1 MNSSLVNR
9 IKRFSFVVFLK
20 KISFVL
26 IILGIFTLSLFFG
39 VWNIKHFDYANSK
52 FVNVSKEQMDSYLE
66 IFKGKN
72 IFLVSPSE
80 IEKEVN
86 KNNGYI
92 SSANAKKVL
101 PNKILIYF
109 EEYMPYYLG
118 YSSGKC
124 HLFSQEG
131 IKLEEICEECEKE
144 CLEYSVSQQ
153 LIHILSNSV
162 LESGNMLIFQQEFET
177 ISLVLSEFGYTV
189 MDIKILNGI
198 TSITDSNDHLF
209 IFDITYDLDTQ
220 LSRLYLVGK
229 KINAD
234 EIEFRSLD
242 LRFERPVMKLK

>member
-9 IKRFSFVVFLK
+9 IKRFSFVIFLK
-20 KISFVL
+20 KISLIL
-26 IILGIFTLSLFFG
+26 IILTIFVITILLG
-39 VWNIKHFDYANSK
+39 VWNIKQFDYSTSE
-52 FVNVSKEQMDSYLE
+52 FVNISEEQMDSYLE

-86 KNNGYI
+86 NNNGYI
-92 SSANAKKVL
+92 SSVNAKKVL

-118 YSSGKC
+118 YSSSKC

-144 CLEYSVSQQ
+144 CLEYSISQQ
-153 LIHILSNSV
+153 LIYILSNSV

-177 ISLVLSEFGYTV
+177 ISLVLLEFGYTV
-189 MDIKILNGI
+189 KDINILNGI
-198 TSITDSNDHLF
+198 TSIKDSDDHLF
-209 IFDITYDLDTQ
+209 VFDITYDLDTQ

-229 KINAD
+229 KINVD
-234 EIEFRSLD
+234 EIQFSSLD